1 MHNKPNINVT
11 PLIDVLLVLLII
23 FMAIS
28 PRRPSRFVAQV
39 PDKSAPEIP
48 NVIIENETLQVL
60 VKADGTYSLNSQP
73 AATLSELNDWL
84 HRALDGRPFDR
95 KTVFLKAPPGMAYG
109 HIAQVIDV
117 MKSAGLTEDADASQ
131 MFILRADGS
140 IISRRDRG
148 GNWFSSGDFESIALM
163 PGDAIVVPALLD
175 RENRYNF
182 VTRVLKDWTQI
193 FANFG
198 LGVAAIRS
206 INKN

>member
-117 MKSAGLTEDADASQ
+117 MKSAGSAP
-131 MFILRADGS
+131 I
-140 IISRRDRG
+140 
-148 GNWFSSGDFESIALM
+148 
-163 PGDAIVVPALLD
+163 
-175 RENRYNF
+175 
-182 VTRVLKDWTQI
+182 
-193 FANFG
+193 G
-198 LGVAAIRS
+198 LQVDDL
-206 INKN
+206 N